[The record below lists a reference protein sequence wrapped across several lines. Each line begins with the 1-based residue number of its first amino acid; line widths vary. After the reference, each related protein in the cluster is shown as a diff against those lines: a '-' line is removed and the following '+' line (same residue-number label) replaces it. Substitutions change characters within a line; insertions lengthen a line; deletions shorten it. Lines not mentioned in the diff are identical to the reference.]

1 MPIITVESK
10 RLIEVRTPPH
20 PLRTSPHPLRT
31 PLHPSA
37 PLCTPPRPLRTS
49 PEALPHRTA
58 PSTPAPPP
66 QAARRNPTILL
77 PGVRTLATWGTWR
90 LSVKTGV
97 GDRRGIMD
105 SLLCQAAHT
114 VAVVRAQA
122 RVALR

>member
-1 MPIITVESK
+1 MK
-10 RLIEVRTPPH
+10 RYLDYAAASFNLGRVCGNTTRS
-20 PLRTSPHPLRT
+20 RTSST
-31 PLHPSA
+31 A
-37 PLCTPPRPLRTS
+37 PLRTS
-49 PEALPHRTA
+49 PEALAHPSA

-122 RVALR
+122 RVALP

>member
-10 RLIEVRTPPH
+10 RLIEVRAPPRPSAPLHRSAPPPH
-20 PLRTSPHPLRT
+20 PLR
-31 PLHPSA
+31 
-37 PLCTPPRPLRTS
+37 TPPRPLRTS
-49 PEALPHRTA
+49 PEALAHPSA

-122 RVALR
+122 RVALP

>member
-10 RLIEVRTPPH
+10 RLIEVRAPPRPSA
-20 PLRTSPHPLRT
+20 PLHRSAPLRT
-31 PLHPSA
+31 PA
-37 PLCTPPRPLRTS
+37 PPPRPLRTS
-49 PEALPHRTA
+49 PEDLAHPSA

-66 QAARRNPTILL
+66 QAARRNPSILL

-122 RVALR
+122 RVALP

>member
-10 RLIEVRTPPH
+10 RLIEVRAPPHPSATPPH
-20 PLRTSPHPLRT
+20 PCTSAPLRT
-31 PLHPSA
+31 
-37 PLCTPPRPLRTS
+37 T
-49 PEALPHRTA
+49 PEALAHPSA

-122 RVALR
+122 RVALP

>member
-10 RLIEVRTPPH
+10 RLIEVRPLRAPSAPPH
-20 PLRTSPHPLRT
+20 PSA
-31 PLHPSA
+31 SA

-58 PSTPAPPP
+58 PSTHAPPP

-122 RVALR
+122 RVALA